1 MEQNAIAVLGDR
13 DSVMLW
19 RALGIETVF
28 ADKPADIEKGIHRL
42 ARDGYKILY
51 ITEQAARLA
60 SEAIDRYKT
69 ETYPA
74 IILIPNRE
82 GTLGLGMQAIRDNIE
97 KAIGA
102 DILFEE
108 EHNRHEE

>member
-1 MEQNAIAVLGDR
+1 MEQNSIAVIGDR

-28 ADKPADIEKGIHRL
+28 ADKAADIEKSIHRL
-42 ARDGYKILY
+42 ARDGYKIIY
-51 ITEQAARLA
+51 ITEQAASLA
-60 SEAIDRYKT
+60 TEAVDRYKT

-82 GTLGLGMQAIRDNIE
+82 GSLGLGMQGIRDNIE

-108 EHNRHEE
+108 EQGNHE

>member
-1 MEQNAIAVLGDR
+1 MEQGSIAVVGDR

-28 ADKPADIEKGIHRL
+28 AEKPQEIERAIHRL
-42 ARDGYKILY
+42 ARDGTKVLY
-51 ITEQAARLA
+51 ITEQAAALA
-60 SEAIDRYKT
+60 KEAVDRYKT

-82 GTLGLGMQAIRDNIE
+82 GSTGLGMKGIRDNIE

-108 EHNRHEE
+108 AE

>member
-1 MEQNAIAVLGDR
+1 MEQGNIAVIGDR

-19 RALGIETVF
+19 RALGIDTVF
-28 ADKPADIEKGIHRL
+28 AEKPGEIERAIHRL
-42 ARDGYKILY
+42 ARDGTSVIY
-51 ITEQAARLA
+51 ITEQAAQQVK
-60 SEAIDRYKT
+60 EAVDRYKT
-69 ETYPA
+69 ESYPA

-82 GTLGLGMQAIRDNIE
+82 GSTGLGMRGIRENIE

-108 EHNRHEE
+108 EE

>member
-1 MEQNAIAVLGDR
+1 MQQGSIAVIGDR

-19 RALGIETVF
+19 RSLGVETVF
-28 ADKPADIEKGIHRL
+28 ADKASDIEKSIHRL
-42 ARDGYKILY
+42 ARDGYKIIY
-51 ITEQAARLA
+51 ITEQAAGLA
-60 SEAIDRYKT
+60 AEAVDRYKN
-69 ETYPA
+69 ETFPA

-82 GTLGLGMQAIRDNIE
+82 GSQGLGMQGIRDNIE

-108 EHNRHEE
+108 EEHRHE